1 MQKKYWHIEF
11 FDAQGHLE
19 HNAICSGFDEIAALA
34 QGRTFLIQGEWE
46 GTCCATANIAQGLG
60 CES

>member
-1 MQKKYWHIEF
+1 MQKRYWHIEF

-34 QGRTFLIQGEWE
+34 QGRTFLIQGE
-46 GTCCATANIAQGLG
+46 A
-60 CES
+60 